1 MEKVKASDPNWP
13 YERFPYGSIDGHD
26 DGFFARLIRDEY
38 AVKKAR
44 RGMTG
49 IYAGCRTVG
58 DRLKALAD
66 HEDRRYAD
74 PGRDA

>member
-1 MEKVKASDPNWP
+1 MTRPTDNPRSTRDVLSPARGVAPVEAVDELNVSDPNWP
-13 YERFPYGSIDGHD
+13 YKRFPYGT
-26 DGFFARLIRDEY
+26 
-38 AVKKAR
+38 
-44 RGMTG
+44 TG

-58 DRLKALAD
+58 DRLRALAD